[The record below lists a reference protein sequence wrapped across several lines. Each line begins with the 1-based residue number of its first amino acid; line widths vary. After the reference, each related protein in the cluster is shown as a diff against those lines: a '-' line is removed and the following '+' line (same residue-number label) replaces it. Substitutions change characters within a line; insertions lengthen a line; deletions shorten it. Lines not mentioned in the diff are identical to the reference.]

1 MEEKFAPTKAYIVY
15 WNSRLEIIKQTTMYA
30 ETLWPIP
37 LTRAIKIFR
46 PELAAGANVVFE
58 GVTGELSETVTFKF

>member
-15 WNSRLEIIKQTTMYA
+15 WNNQKEIIKQTIMYA

-37 LTRAIKIFR
+37 LTKAIKVFR
-46 PELAAGANVVFE
+46 PELAAGANVAFE
-58 GVTGELSETVTFKF
+58 DVTGELSETVIFRF

>member
-1 MEEKFAPTKAYIVY
+1 MGEIITPMVAYVVY
-15 WNSRLEIIKQTTMYA
+15 WNSQKETVKQATMYA

-37 LTRAIKIFR
+37 LVRAIKIFR

-58 GVTGELSETVTFKF
+58 SVTGELSETVIFKF